1 MRLRFFKRAIVL
13 GVSTVIVAA
22 IAACSSGTPLP
33 DDGPA
38 IGSETPGEIQDSGE
52 VENTVTDVGE
62 DEVSTVEETQSAGV
76 LGDPEFDVDAYA
88 EINPAPVLLEVIREA
103 NLRGEFENYE
113 DYRIPR
119 DAIVPIYSPLFVPP
133 DEATLRPK
141 ELVMGLE
148 INGDARAYPVGM
160 LRIREM
166 VNDEVGGTPVLVTW

>member
-1 MRLRFFKRAIVL
+1 LRLKFFKRAMVL
-13 GVSTVIVAA
+13 GASTAIVAT
-22 IAACSSGTPLP
+22 IAACSSGTSLP
-33 DDGPA
+33 DDGPE
-38 IGSETPGEIQDSGE
+38 IGSKSPGEIQDSGE

-62 DEVSTVEETQSAGV
+62 DEASTVEDPESAGI
-76 LGDPEFDVDAYA
+76 LGVPEFDVDSYA

-119 DAIVPIYSPLFVPP
+119 DAIVPIYSPRFVPP

-160 LRIREM
+160 LRTREI